1 MKPFITLLIIGA
13 NFIGLAQLQT
23 YDTFVSKRFAV
34 TNLVIGSTWTA
45 SVFGLQNAW
54 YKNSQSNNFHF
65 FDDASNWMQMDKAGH
80 FYTTAKLS
88 LLTSDCYKW
97 AGINPKKAAIAGSLI
112 GLGYQTTLELFDGYS
127 TDWGFSWSD
136 MTANVVGAG
145 FFLAQDLLWNEQRFI
160 PKFSYHPTEYAAYRP
175 SVLGSN
181 FQERLLKDY
190 NGQTYWISF
199 SPAHIQRFQSLPK
212 WLCVSFG
219 YSVDQKLVGDQ
230 DNYLGFQAQREW
242 LFSLDVD
249 FSQLK
254 TKKKWV
260 NILLKQ
266 LNYIK
271 IPFPTLSLKN
281 GKIYGYG
288 IYF

>member
-112 GLGYQTTLELFDGYS
+112 GLGYQTTLEIFDGYS

-136 MTANVVGAG
+136 MTANVLGAG

>member
-13 NFIGLAQLQT
+13 NFFGLAQLQT

-97 AGINPKKAAIAGSLI
+97 AGVNPKKAAIAGSLI
-112 GLGYQTTLELFDGYS
+112 GLGYQTTLEIFDGYS

-136 MTANVVGAG
+136 MTANVLGAG

>member
-13 NFIGLAQLQT
+13 NFFGLAQLQT

-54 YKNSQSNNFHF
+54 YKNSQSNNFHL

>member
-13 NFIGLAQLQT
+13 NFFGLAQLQT

-54 YKNSQSNNFHF
+54 YKNSQSNNFHL

-97 AGINPKKAAIAGSLI
+97 AGVNPKKAAIAGSLI
-112 GLGYQTTLELFDGYS
+112 GLGYQTTLEIFDGYS

-136 MTANVVGAG
+136 MTANVLGAG

-260 NILLKQ
+260 NTLLKQ

>member
-13 NFIGLAQLQT
+13 KFFGLAQLQT

-54 YKNSQSNNFHF
+54 YKNSQSNNFHL

-97 AGINPKKAAIAGSLI
+97 AGVNPKKAAIAGSLI
-112 GLGYQTTLELFDGYS
+112 GLGYQTTLEIFDGYS

-136 MTANVVGAG
+136 MTANVLGAG

-260 NILLKQ
+260 NTLLKQ

>member
-13 NFIGLAQLQT
+13 NFFGLAQLQT

-65 FDDASNWMQMDKAGH
+65 IDDASNWMQMDKAGH

-112 GLGYQTTLELFDGYS
+112 GLGYQTTLEIFDGYS

-136 MTANVVGAG
+136 MTANVLGAG

>member
-1 MKPFITLLIIGA
+1 
-13 NFIGLAQLQT
+13 
-23 YDTFVSKRFAV
+23 
-34 TNLVIGSTWTA
+34 
-45 SVFGLQNAW
+45 
-54 YKNSQSNNFHF
+54 
-65 FDDASNWMQMDKAGH
+65 MQMDKAGH

-97 AGINPKKAAIAGSLI
+97 AGVNPKKAAIAGSLI
-112 GLGYQTTLELFDGYS
+112 GLGYQTTLEIFDGFS

-136 MTANVVGAG
+136 MTANILGAG
-145 FFLAQDLLWNEQRFI
+145 FFLAQDLLWNEQRLI

>member
-54 YKNSQSNNFHF
+54 YKNSQSNNFHL

-97 AGINPKKAAIAGSLI
+97 AGVNPKKAAIAGSLI
-112 GLGYQTTLELFDGYS
+112 GLGYQTTLEIFDGYS

>member
-97 AGINPKKAAIAGSLI
+97 AGVNPKKAAIAGSLI
-112 GLGYQTTLELFDGYS
+112 GLGYQTTLEIFDGYS

-136 MTANVVGAG
+136 MTANVLGAG

-219 YSVDQKLVGDQ
+219 YSGDQKLVGDQ

-260 NILLKQ
+260 NTLLKQ

>member
-1 MKPFITLLIIGA
+1 MKPLITLLIIGA

-97 AGINPKKAAIAGSLI
+97 AGVNPKKAAITGSLI

-219 YSVDQKLVGDQ
+219 YSVDQKLVGDK
-230 DNYLGFQAQREW
+230 DSYLGFQAQREW
-242 LFSLDVD
+242 LFSLDID

-260 NILLKQ
+260 NTLLKQ

-271 IPFPTLSLKN
+271 IPFPALSLKN
-281 GKIYGYG
+281 GGIYGYG

>member
-13 NFIGLAQLQT
+13 NFFGLAQLQT

-54 YKNSQSNNFHF
+54 YKNSQSNNFHL

-97 AGINPKKAAIAGSLI
+97 AGVNPKKAAIAGSLI
-112 GLGYQTTLELFDGYS
+112 GLGYQTTLEIFDGYS

-136 MTANVVGAG
+136 MTANVLGAG

>member
-1 MKPFITLLIIGA
+1 MKPLITLLIICSTSICSTQI
-13 NFIGLAQLQT
+13 NRQ
-23 YDTFVSKRFAV
+23 DTLVLKRFIV
-34 TNLVIGSTWTA
+34 TNSAIASTWTA
-45 SVFGLQNAW
+45 SIFGLQNTW
-54 YKNSQSNNFHF
+54 YKNSQTNNFHF
-65 FDDASNWMQMDKAGH
+65 FDDASNWMQMDKMGH

-88 LLTSDCYKW
+88 LLTSEWYKW
-97 AGINPKKAAIAGSLI
+97 TGVKTRKSAIAGSLI
-112 GLGYQTTLELFDGYS
+112 GLGYQTTLELFDGFS
-127 TDWGFSWSD
+127 TDWGFSWTD
-136 MTANVVGAG
+136 MTANVLGAG

-160 PKFSYHPTEYAAYRP
+160 PKFSYHATEYAAYRP
-175 SVLGSN
+175 SVLGAN

-199 SPAHIQRFQSLPK
+199 SPAHIQGFQVLPK
-212 WLCVSFG
+212 WLCISIG

-230 DNYLGFQAQREW
+230 DSYLGFQAQREW

-254 TKKKWV
+254 TSRKWV
-260 NILLKQ
+260 NTLLKQ

-271 IPFPTLSLKN
+271 IPFPTMSLIN

>member
-112 GLGYQTTLELFDGYS
+112 GLGYQTTLEIFDGYS

>member
-13 NFIGLAQLQT
+13 NFFGLAQLQT
-23 YDTFVSKRFAV
+23 HDTFVSKRFILTSSA
-34 TNLVIGSTWTA
+34 IGSTWTA

-97 AGINPKKAAIAGSLI
+97 AGVNPKKAAIAGSLI
-112 GLGYQTTLELFDGYS
+112 GLGYQTTLEIFDGYS

-136 MTANVVGAG
+136 MTANVLGAG
-145 FFLAQDLLWNEQRFI
+145 FFLAQDLLWNEQRLI

-219 YSVDQKLVGDQ
+219 YSVDQKLEGDQ

>member
-13 NFIGLAQLQT
+13 NFFGLAQLQT

-54 YKNSQSNNFHF
+54 YKNSQSNNFHL

-112 GLGYQTTLELFDGYS
+112 GLGYQTTLEIFDGYS

-136 MTANVVGAG
+136 MTANVLGAG

>member
-1 MKPFITLLIIGA
+1 MKPLLTLLIICS
-13 NFIGLAQLQT
+13 T
-23 YDTFVSKRFAV
+23 YFGSTQINRQDTLILKRFIV
-34 TNLVIGSTWTA
+34 TNSAIASTWTA
-45 SVFGLQNAW
+45 SIFGLQNAW

-65 FDDASNWMQMDKAGH
+65 FDDASNWMQMDKVGH

-97 AGINPKKAAIAGSLI
+97 AGIKTQKAAIVGSLI
-112 GLGYQTTLELFDGYS
+112 GLGYQTTIELFDGFS
-127 TDWGFSWSD
+127 DWGFSWSD

-145 FFLAQDLLWNEQRFI
+145 FFLAQDLLWNEQRII

-199 SPAHIQRFQSLPK
+199 SPVHIQRFQALPK
-212 WLCVSFG
+212 WLCISFG

-230 DNYLGFQAQREW
+230 DSYLGFQAQREW

-254 TKKKWV
+254 TSRKWV
-260 NILLKQ
+260 NTLLKQ

>member
-13 NFIGLAQLQT
+13 NFFGLAQLQT